1 MTFDELKTRIEAP
14 DAGGSDSEALTSAV
28 MAMLSSY

>member
-14 DAGGSDSEALTSAV
+14 DAGGSDSEALTSAGDGY
-28 MAMLSSY
+28 AQFI